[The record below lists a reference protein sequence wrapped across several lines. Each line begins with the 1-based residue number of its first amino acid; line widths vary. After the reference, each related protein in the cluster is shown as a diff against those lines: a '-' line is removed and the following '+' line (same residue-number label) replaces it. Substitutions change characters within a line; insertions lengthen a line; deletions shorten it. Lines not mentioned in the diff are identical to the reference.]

1 MTFRLTGVGSPSY
14 GGRHARGGTATR
26 GEPRERSV
34 RRTHPLPGPAVV
46 GGAVVL
52 LLLSAALARPV
63 AADLRPGMV
72 LGRDNWEEAKDL
84 LPDEFLQAY
93 RRGEFRHEIRSWE
106 PPRLGDD
113 PIFGAALKEN
123 EGRYDLDAEGSI
135 IERSSGKPAGPIM
148 AWPFPKIDPADPRAA
163 AKIVWN
169 YFYTLYYGGNGH
181 YRADLL
187 WVSRHGLDRSIS
199 VDAFFKHYDGQ
210 HPKFRE
216 TNNRKDLLS
225 QTFAEVL
232 SPADVQGI
240 LSLTWRYRDPHA
252 RDSVWTYV
260 PSLRRTRQVSPSNRS
275 DGFLGSDLS
284 QDDGPYFDGKVQDF
298 EWKLV
303 GEQDLLVLFDRPSF
317 EQQALLSRLPQGGW
331 RMVIPGGARV
341 GFQMADWKGAPWC
354 PVQEV
359 LVRRPTGSSRRY
371 RRTATT
377 STGRSSFGSTKTSTS
392 AAMRRSTTGRACFS
406 TPTSRYGRT
415 SFPSDRGNSGAGPG
429 APSRSASTGSST
441 GRARPASSQA
451 RTSRPTR
458 GSLCPAT
465 SSRSSAS
472 TRTGS
477 DGSYFPNRLS
487 VWYSKK
493 SGSSGMRR
501 SFGASAP
508 GAFMPEAVARSD
520 LMFSESWSAKV
531 DPHHRSWSLNG
542 AVA

>member
-1 MTFRLTGVGSPSY
+1 VHARRVAPSPGFPTPHLPPFPSAAARRLPAARPAIFRLTGVGSPSY

-34 RRTHPLPGPAVV
+34 RRTHPVPGPAVV

-123 EGRYDLDAEGSI
+123 EGRYDLVAECSI
-135 IERSSGKPAGPIM
+135 IERSCCKPAGPIM
-148 AWPFPKIDPADPRAA
+148 AWPFPKINPADPRAA

-359 LVRRPTGSSRRY
+359 LVRRPHWIVEAVPKDRYYLYGKILFRFDKDIYLGSYASKY
-371 RRTATT
+371 DWKGVLLNSYVAVRTNII
-377 STGRSSFGSTKTSTS
+377 
-392 AAMRRSTTGRACFS
+392 
-406 TPTSRYGRT
+406 PV
-415 SFPSDRGNSGAGPG
+415 GPG
-429 APSRSASTGSST
+429 EFWGWAG
-441 GRARPASSQA
+441 
-451 RTSRPTR
+451 
-458 GSLCPAT
+458 
-465 SSRSSAS
+465 
-472 TRTGS
+472 
-477 DGSYFPNRLS
+477 
-487 VWYSKK
+487 
-493 SGSSGMRR
+493 
-501 SFGASAP
+501 
-508 GAFMPEAVARSD
+508 
-520 LMFSESWSAKV
+520 
-531 DPHHRSWSLNG
+531 G
-542 AVA
+542 AVAVGINWKLDRASTAGIVAGTDVPADSRIPLSGDVFSLQRLHSDGK